1 MSFFSPGRVHRRGGF
16 TLIELLIVIS
26 IIGVLMALILPAI
39 MKARESADKLTCANN
54 LRQIGHASY
63 AHLHQQGYFPTAGT
77 TDWCAPLYTLTNTT
91 ATAAAGPV
99 SGWKQDAGW
108 AFQLLPYLDEDTIW
122 NGVPGNAK
130 VGADVLSMENA
141 LQNPFKVF
149 VCPSRR
155 NLGVIS
161 GGYTNKVFPSQSVY
175 VNAKVPGTTTL
186 LTPALQGATYV
197 VAPCDYAGCNGNIAP
212 STAAPAPS
220 NNGMILSQAGGR
232 AVVTLKDITDSHSR
246 TLMYG
251 EKAANPRGIGSPGT
265 ILNED
270 DMGYAAAFGNVDAVT
285 PAANFNTIRFT
296 VSTLLPLRDSEVKA
310 ATGGAFGSA
319 HPGTWNAVMA
329 DGSVQSLSYSIDPT
343 VYAAIGTRA
352 GGEVVNDTDLLP

>member
-1 MSFFSPGRVHRRGGF
+1 MSYLSPGRVRGREGF

-39 MKARESADKLTCANN
+39 LKARESADKLTCANN

-63 AHLHQQGYFPTAGT
+63 VHLQQHGYFPTAGT
-77 TDWCAPLYTLTNTT
+77 SDWCAPLYQLTNTT
-91 ATAAAGPV
+91 ATAAAAPV

-108 AFQLLPYLDEDTIW
+108 AFQLLPYLDEEMIW
-122 NGVPGNAK
+122 SGLPGTAA
-130 VGADVLSMENA
+130 VGADVLSMENS

-155 NLGVIS
+155 NLGVIF
-161 GGYTNKVFPSQSVY
+161 GGYTNKSFPSQSVY
-175 VNAKVPGTTTL
+175 VNAKVPGTTTN

-197 VAPCDYAGCNGNIAP
+197 VVPCDYAGCNGNTAP
-212 STAAPAPS
+212 STAAPVPS
-220 NNGMILSQAGGR
+220 NTGIILSQVGGR
-232 AVVTLKDITDSHSR
+232 AVVSLKDITDGHSR

-251 EKAANPRGIGSPGT
+251 EKAANPRGIASPGT

-270 DMGYAAAFGNVDAVT
+270 DMGFAAAFGNVTATT

-296 VSTLLPLRDSEVKA
+296 VSTLLPLRDSEVKGP
-310 ATGGAFGSA
+310 TGGAFGSA

-329 DGSVQSLSYSIDPT
+329 DGSVQSLSYSIDPA
-343 VYAAIGTRA
+343 VFSAIGTRA
-352 GGEVVNDTDLLP
+352 GGEIVNDSDLLP